1 MKLWLEN
8 KKLVGGI
15 YLSRLPGGR
24 DEKVLVSETP
34 THSPTH
40 PHPPTPHPPIPT
52 KFYSPTIWL
61 RPDINGYL

>member
-34 THSPTH
+34 THP
-40 PHPPTPHPPIPT
+40 PPIPP
-52 KFYSPTIWL
+52 SPLNFTPL
-61 RPDINGYL
+61 PFG

>member
-34 THSPTH
+34 
-40 PHPPTPHPPIPT
+40 PHPPSPLNFTPLP
-52 KFYSPTIWL
+52 F
-61 RPDINGYL
+61 G

>member
-34 THSPTH
+34 TH
-40 PHPPTPHPPIPT
+40 PPTPHPPIPT